1 MAVETNYSSTHAAD
15 GGQAN
20 TQAIGNAGASIQS
33 AMDASRN
40 RLASAYETVQERSNE
55 MLHGAEG
62 FIQNRPIQSVIY
74 AASIGAVIGF
84 VAGML
89 LGGERTHDVSWYRR
103 FW

>member
-1 MAVETNYSSTHAAD
+1 MAVDTNFSSRQAAE

-20 TQAIGNAGASIQS
+20 TQAIGNGGSIQS

-40 RLASAYETVQERSNE
+40 RLSSAYETVQERSNE
-55 MLHGAEG
+55 ILHGAEG

-84 VAGML
+84 VAGIL
-89 LGGERTHDVSWYRR
+89 LGGERSRDVSWYRR